1 MKIEIQ
7 TTKEIEITEEDFR
20 EYESCR
26 ESGITNMFDIKN
38 VEMITGLNREKIIAI
53 MKNYEKI
60 RENLI

>member
-1 MKIEIQ
+1 MKVEIQ
-7 TTKEIEITEEDFR
+7 TIREIEITKEDFK

-26 ESGITNMFDIKN
+26 ESGITNMFDLRN